1 MQQVKAKMN
10 TKIII
15 GVAGMPGAGKS
26 LVTRTAER
34 TGYSIIIMGDVVR
47 EETKKRGLP
56 LTPENTG
63 AVMLKLREEEG
74 PAVIAKL
81 CIPKIEN
88 TKGDRV
94 IVDGLRSLH
103 ELEEYKKHFR
113 KFVSIAICA
122 SPETRFQRLF
132 RRKRSDDPQ
141 GWTTFHERDM
151 RELSVGLGDL
161 IVLSDYHIVNEG
173 TKIET
178 EKKIYELLREVAEN
192 E

>member
-1 MQQVKAKMN
+1 MN
-10 TKIII
+10 PKTII
-15 GVAGMPGAGKS
+15 GVAGMSGSGKS

-34 TGYSIIIMGDVVR
+34 MGYSVVMMGDVVR
-47 EETKKRGLP
+47 EETKKRGLL

-63 AVMLKLREEEG
+63 VVMLKLREEEG
-74 PAVIAKL
+74 PAIIAKM

-88 TKGDRV
+88 TKSDGV

-103 ELEEYKKHFR
+103 ELKEYKRHFE
-113 KFVSIAICA
+113 KFVLIAIHA

-132 RRKRSDDPQ
+132 RRKRSDDPR

-161 IVLSDYHIVNEG
+161 VVLSDYLIVNEG
-173 TKIET
+173 AKTET
-178 EKKIYELLREVAEN
+178 EEKIRNLLRKVAEN

>member
-1 MQQVKAKMN
+1 MQQVKEKMN
-10 TKIII
+10 PKTII
-15 GVAGMPGAGKS
+15 GVAGMPGSGKS
-26 LVTRTAER
+26 LVTRIAER
-34 TGYSIIIMGDVVR
+34 MGYSVVMMGDVVR

-63 AVMLKLREEEG
+63 VVMLKLREEEG
-74 PAVIAKL
+74 PAIIAKM

-88 TKGDRV
+88 TKSDGV

-103 ELEEYKKHFR
+103 ELEEYKRHFE
-113 KFVSIAICA
+113 KFVLIAIHA

-132 RRKRSDDPQ
+132 RRKRSDDPR

-161 IVLSDYHIVNEG
+161 VVLSDYLIVNEG
-173 TKIET
+173 AKTET
-178 EKKIYELLREVAEN
+178 EEKIRNLLRKVAEN